1 MFEGLMAILPLVG
14 KVAPLITGM
23 TAALASPVANTVLGK
38 AMDIAG
44 KVFGT
49 TDPTSI
55 EVQIQQDKTK
65 LEMFRVQLEEQTKE
79 DLAFV
84 ADAQNARNMTLEMMR
99 SGSKMAWGAPM
110 MTAAVTTGFFLL
122 MLLVLWVNFDN
133 LNDYQKTTIGIIV
146 GALVGAFNQA
156 VNFWLGSTRQ
166 SKDKDNVLAS
176 LAMTTTASAA
186 NTAAGAA
193 ANGGRTFR

>member
-1 MFEGLMAILPLVG
+1 
-14 KVAPLITGM
+14 
-23 TAALASPVANTVLGK
+23 
-38 AMDIAG
+38 
-44 KVFGT
+44 
-49 TDPTSI
+49 
-55 EVQIQQDKTK
+55 
-65 LEMFRVQLEEQTKE
+65 
-79 DLAFV
+79 
-84 ADAQNARNMTLEMMR
+84 
-99 SGSKMAWGAPM
+99 M